1 MALFDKTKELH
12 VIELLINVFQVAEYY
27 VRKMED
33 KMYCSSLLN
42 RVSLSL
48 VNKNLLIICEMFSIV
63 LTRGSYS
70 KAYIIFQYM
79 LAYSSYN
86 VVVCIDSECFQ
97 YELYWLLCYG
107 FMSGWISSVI

>member
-1 MALFDKTKELH
+1 
-12 VIELLINVFQVAEYY
+12 
-27 VRKMED
+27 
-33 KMYCSSLLN
+33 MYCSSLLN

-79 LAYSSYN
+79 LPYSSYN
-86 VVVCIDSECFQ
+86 VVVCIDSECFH

-107 FMSGWISSVI
+107 FMRGWISSVI